1 MRLQKHTN
9 MENKLQQESIDI
21 GRKKLANLLGQ
32 IELTGEA
39 NKLLDDMAQGAVTA
53 DEVIS
58 RLGISESTVKD
69 LKEFSQVFFGR
80 SSKGNGE
87 LYP

>member
-1 MRLQKHTN
+1 M
-9 MENKLQQESIDI
+9 KL
-21 GRKKLANLLGQ
+21 
-32 IELTGEA
+32 

-58 RLGISESTVKD
+58 RLGISESTVK
-69 LKEFSQVFFGR
+69 EFKGILSSFFGR

>member
-1 MRLQKHTN
+1 

-39 NKLLDDMAQGAVTA
+39 NKLLDDMAQGAITA

-69 LKEFSQVFFGR
+69 LKEFSKVFSDVAQKEMESYTR
-80 SSKGNGE
+80 NKENPE
-87 LYP
+87 

>member
-1 MRLQKHTN
+1 

-69 LKEFSQVFFGR
+69 LKEFSQVF
-80 SSKGNGE
+80 SDVAQKGNGE